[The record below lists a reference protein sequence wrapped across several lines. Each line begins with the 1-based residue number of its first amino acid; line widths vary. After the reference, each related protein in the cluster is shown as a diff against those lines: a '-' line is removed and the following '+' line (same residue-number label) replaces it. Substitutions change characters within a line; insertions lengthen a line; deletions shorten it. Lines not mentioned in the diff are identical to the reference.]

1 MSKPVPVFSAPALQP
16 TEDSRLESFGPR
28 APYRGPQAGNRAL
41 SKAGAGSLPTAL
53 LSGRMG
59 QLPTLP
65 PPPEP
70 PFVIAPIPPPTFQSP
85 APGLVAVRRG
95 TEISPEQAA
104 RFLHLAERSMVVVR
118 AALDQAATMTS
129 KPRDRHVAAAIFEC
143 IGTLGEN
150 MGYFAQGISE
160 LRAAV
165 RESRVATLS
174 SRQARSIEDFASC
187 AQEVGRREGSGYM
200 ADAAVGSGLSG
211 LWLAALLAL

>member
-1 MSKPVPVFSAPALQP
+1 M
-16 TEDSRLESFGPR
+16 
-28 APYRGPQAGNRAL
+28 AGT
-41 SKAGAGSLPTAL
+41 GSLPAL

-70 PFVIAPIPPPTFQSP
+70 RHIIAPIPPPTFQSP

-95 TEISPEQAA
+95 TEIGPEQAA
-104 RFLHLAERSMVVVR
+104 RFLHLAERSITLVR

-129 KPRDRHVAAAIFEC
+129 KPRDRHAAAAIFDC

-165 RESRVATLS
+165 RESRVASLS
-174 SRQARSIEDFASC
+174 GRQVKSIEDFASC
-187 AQEVGRREGSGYM
+187 AEEIGRREGSGYV

-211 LWLAALLAL
+211 LWLAALLVL